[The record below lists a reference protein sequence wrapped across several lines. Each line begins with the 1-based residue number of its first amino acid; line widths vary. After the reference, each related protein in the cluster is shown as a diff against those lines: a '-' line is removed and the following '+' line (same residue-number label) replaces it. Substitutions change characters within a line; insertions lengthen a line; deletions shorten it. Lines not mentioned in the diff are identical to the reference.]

1 MILHLKINL
10 DSPRFFEVCDHFG
23 ALGVKVLKC
32 QIYLKGVTYV
42 NTEETRLSNEQEKLW
57 NMKCLYKWKNLQGT
71 GKCIT
76 SFGPI

>member
-10 DSPRFFEVCDHFG
+10 DYPRFFEVCDHFG

-42 NTEETRLSNEQEKLW
+42 NIEESRLSNEQYKMFIQMKKLTGYW
-57 NMKCLYKWKNLQGT
+57 KMHYK
-71 GKCIT
+71 
-76 SFGPI
+76 F

>member
-42 NTEETRLSNEQEKLW
+42 NTEESRLSNEQEKL
-57 NMKCLYKWKNLQGT
+57 
-71 GKCIT
+71 
-76 SFGPI
+76 